1 MAKGLLARAILG
13 GVPWGGGMVRW
24 GWAVRERGVWYLRL
38 RFLWLRL
45 GGQLARRA
53 CCAGDRVSSGCVF
66 LSCRVLFSG
75 WVRALCLPGSLYF
88 PGQLG
93 QMLECSFTFWVV
105 VGSSLIE
112 VTYSSFVLLVA
123 KRTCNKSL

>member
-13 GVPWGGGMVRW
+13 GVPWGVKWSGGV
-24 GWAVRERGVWYLRL
+24 GLCGGGGVWYLRL

-45 GGQLARRA
+45 GGQLACRA

-88 PGQLG
+88 PGQFG
-93 QMLECSFTFWVV
+93 QMLECSFTF
-105 VGSSLIE
+105 
-112 VTYSSFVLLVA
+112 
-123 KRTCNKSL
+123 